1 MTINFKILDRKVP
14 NEDGYMIVIIVSHKQ
29 IRRER
34 EIGRAFLTDWDVKTS
49 SYLETHPEYDSLM
62 PALLA
67 LKIKA
72 SKILSQ
78 YLTDAD

>member
-1 MTINFKILDRKVP
+1 MTIKFLLKKSDS
-14 NEDGYMIVIIVSHKQ
+14 NEFGFPIIIKVSHTQ

-34 EIGRAFLTDWDVKTS
+34 EIGRALLSDWDDKTA

-67 LKIKA
+67 LKIRA
-72 SKILSQ
+72 RKILSQ

>member
-1 MTINFKILDRKVP
+1 M
-14 NEDGYMIVIIVSHKQ
+14 
-29 IRRER
+29 RER
-34 EIGRAFLTDWDVKTS
+34 EIGRAFLTDWDDKAA

-72 SKILSQ
+72 RKILSQ
-78 YLTDAD
+78 YLTDSD